1 MRSVLASLTILAL
14 AGPALAEEPPPPPAA
29 PKAAGPVGERV
40 VLPAK
45 RLYLQA
51 ALEID
56 LSSGTAGDPIS
67 LAPDVFYGVN
77 DALTVGLVHSARGGS
92 GFIGG
97 TGSSLCFTSSCDIY
111 NGFGLDGRYQFASG
125 KVSAAANFG
134 LYAAAVDPFT
144 LALKLGVIGRWR
156 PQPESKLA
164 VDFAP
169 ALSLGLT
176 EREPAIVMGMAVGTG
191 NKEVF
196 ALPVSVVYAV
206 KPQISV
212 MAQTGLI
219 IPFASAG
226 DAFAVPLSVGG
237 SYAVNKQISV
247 EAAFS
252 FKALLGGDA
261 LATGADGRSFTIGG
275 GYAF

>member
-14 AGPALAEEPPPPPAA
+14 AGPALAEEPPPPPEA
-29 PKAAGPVGERV
+29 PKAAGPAGERV

-45 RLYLQA
+45 RLYVQA
-51 ALEID
+51 AFEIN
-56 LSSGTAGDPIS
+56 LSSGSAGKPLS

-77 DALTVGLVHSARGGS
+77 DALTVGLVHSSRGGS

-97 TGSSLCFTSSCDIY
+97 VGSSLCFTGCDFY

-125 KVSAAANFG
+125 KVSAAANVG
-134 LYAAAVDPFT
+134 LYAAEVDPFS
-144 LALKLGVIGRWR
+144 LALKLGVIGRFR
-156 PQPESKLA
+156 PTPESKLA

-169 ALSLGLT
+169 ALSIGIT
-176 EREPAIVMGMAVGTG
+176 EREPPIVMGMAVGAG

-206 KPQISV
+206 KPQIAV

-219 IPFASAG
+219 LPFAAAG
-226 DAFAVPLSVGG
+226 DAFAVPFSVGG

-247 EAAFS
+247 DAAFS
-252 FKALLGGDA
+252 FPALLGGGELTGVDA
-261 LATGADGRSFTIGG
+261 RSFTIGG